1 MSSRNGAVSSAPKGN
16 LSYITLYI
24 GTSGEKPSGM
34 SLERLEVKNLTPV
47 NPVVNNPKKFQ
58 KGDVL
63 KIDCYNNRVWLNDKL
78 YNNVE
83 IGSQFFPLEVGEN
96 VIKVTSDKGTTN
108 TVIFN
113 EKYL

>member
-1 MSSRNGAVSSAPKGN
+1 MFSPNQQITGSPEGN

-24 GTSGEKPSGM
+24 GTNGDKPCDM
-34 SLERLEVKNLTPV
+34 SLEWIDVKNLTPADPQ
-47 NPVVNNPKKFQ
+47 NFNMKKFQ

-78 YNNVE
+78 YNNIE

-96 VIKVTSDKGTTN
+96 VIRITCDKGTHSS
-108 TVIFN
+108 VVFH